1 MPWPDD
7 RFPTAGEILERLAE
21 IQGDARFSSMC
32 SIHDFDNDTHEG
44 RTTKYLRIGRLDA
57 GNASR
62 NKVVL
67 TGGIHA
73 REWVPPMA
81 LTNLAM
87 KLLKAKHDSS
97 SIALGGAVFSSTDV
111 DRIIEHVDLYIA
123 PMINP
128 DGYEHSRTQDRMWR
142 RNRAPA
148 PPANAPDVTYI
159 APCAPDKDAAIGV
172 DINRNFD
179 VVWKFEDFYIADAIA
194 QGRVGSSSNPCDI
207 SQQFRGAHAFS
218 EAESKN
224 VKSLL
229 DKDPAFYCDC
239 HMFGP
244 VVFHAWGIEQN
255 RKVPGATPTLNP
267 GRVRDGTWP
276 AGTAPGTLGFND
288 YKEPIGSTFIAEVRA
303 LAGLMA
309 DATGLATG
317 RRYGIQPGAAPG
329 ALTGAADDYATS
341 KNLGGAK
348 PAIKAFTL
356 ECHDKFIVDFATEYR
371 GIERELQ
378 AAVMALLRHAAVPP
392 PSSGSPSTPSSG
404 RNCFSCRE

>member
-1 MPWPDD
+1 MPWPTD
-7 RFPTAGEILERLAE
+7 RFPTAGEILLRLAE

-32 SIHDFDNDTHEG
+32 SIHDFDNPTHEN
-44 RTTKYLRIGRLDA
+44 RPTKYLRIGRLDA
-57 GNASR
+57 GNANR

-81 LTNLAM
+81 LTNLAF
-87 KLLKAKHDSS
+87 KLLEAKHGGS
-97 SIALGGAVFSSTDV
+97 SISIGGAVFSATDV
-111 DRIIEHVDLYIA
+111 ERIIEHVDLYIA

-128 DGYEHSRTQDRMWR
+128 DGYEHSRTSFRLWR
-142 RNRAPA
+142 KNRKPA
-148 PPANAPDVTYI
+148 PPDPTPDVTYI
-159 APCAPDKDAAIGV
+159 APCAPGKDEAIGV

-179 VVWKFEDFYIADAIA
+179 VVWKFEDFYIADAVA
-194 QGRVGSSSNPCDI
+194 LGKVGSSDRPCDD
-207 SQQFRGAHAFS
+207 QFRGIHAFS

-224 VKSLL
+224 VKFLL
-229 DKDPAFYCDC
+229 DKNPGFYCDC

-255 RKVPGATPTLNP
+255 KKVPGVTPALNP
-267 GRVRDGTWP
+267 GQVRDGTWP
-276 AGTAPGTLGFND
+276 AGTAAGTPGFND

-317 RRYGIQPGAAPG
+317 RRYDTEPGAAPG

-341 KNLGGAK
+341 KNLGVSK
-348 PAIKAFTL
+348 PPIKAFTL
-356 ECHDKFIVDFATEYR
+356 ECHDKFLVDFATEYH

-392 PSSGSPSTPSSG
+392 PSSGPPSTPSGG
-404 RNCFSCRE
+404 RNCFDCRG